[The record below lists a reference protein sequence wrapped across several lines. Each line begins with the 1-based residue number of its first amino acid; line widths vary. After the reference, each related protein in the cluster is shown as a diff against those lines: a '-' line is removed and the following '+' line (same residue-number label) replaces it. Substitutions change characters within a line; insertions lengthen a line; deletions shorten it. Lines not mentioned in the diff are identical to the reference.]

1 MKGKI
6 TKRGEGCE
14 GEAFTLIM
22 QGINELRAKCE
33 EVKEKNENSLMRARA
48 RGLFSTE
55 IGRNFTPL
63 VGFPFQ
69 DGIGDAMCLEPGFG
83 AGDHFVELFGARS
96 ARQLC
101 ATLFAAHPR
110 NGSGRIG
117 INGHFRALLVEEG
130 EGMDDSEKFADVVRA
145 VDGAEMKDL
154 APLGEKDAAVF
165 HRTGIAGAGGVD
177 TERLKAHF
185 RQDLGRRHVH
195 GADTGSRRG
204 GRLRDSGFGTG
215 GGTGGRNVLLGFVGR
230 GILRFVARGEGFV
243 TRTGKTLD
251 LCATLVPRGVDS
263 GDAAAPNNVELGFL
277 ATHGQE
283 KEQRDEE
290 RCAAEERRGERK
302 RAILPE
308 RVSDKI
314 ALGRGSQ

>member
-14 GEAFTLIM
+14 GEAFTHIV
-22 QGINELRAKCE
+22 QVINELRAKGE
-33 EVKEKNENSLMRARA
+33 EVKEKKRKLADARARA

-55 IGRNFTPL
+55 IGGNFTPL

-69 DGIGDAMCLEPGFG
+69 DGIGDTVRLEPGFG
-83 AGDHFVELFGARS
+83 AGNHFVELFGARG
-96 ARQLC
+96 ARQLR
-101 ATLFAAHPR
+101 ATLLAAHPR
-110 NGSGRIG
+110 NGGGRIG
-117 INGHFRALLVEEG
+117 INGHFRALLVQEG
-130 EGMDDSEKFADVVRA
+130 EGVDDGEKLADVVRA

-154 APLGEKDAAVF
+154 ARFGEEDAAVF

-177 TERLKAHF
+177 TERLEAHF
-185 RQDLGRRHVH
+185 GQHLGRGHVD
-195 GADTGSRRG
+195 GADTESRRG
-204 GRLRDSGFGTG
+204 RRLRGSG
-215 GGTGGRNVLLGFVGR
+215 GGALGRTMGWDVLLGFIGR
-230 GILRFVARGEGFV
+230 GILRFVAGGEGFV

-251 LCATLVPRGVDS
+251 LFATLVPRGVDS
-263 GDAAAPNNVELGFL
+263 GDAAAPNDVELGFL
-277 ATHGQE
+277 ATHGQK

-290 RCAAEERRGERK
+290 RCAKERRGERK

-314 ALGRGSQ
+314 ALGRGSR